1 VDADVLLD
9 FLFTQRERL
18 RPWWPDTEQTREL
31 QFLVEDR
38 RCMVNSRRGNSH
50 SFTYTVFMR
59 NITLSVDEKV
69 LAVVRRHA
77 AERNS
82 SVNALVRDYLTNLA
96 TQEDR
101 ADNARA
107 HLRELSARSPGRL
120 GKKSWTRD
128 NLHDR

>member
-1 VDADVLLD
+1 
-9 FLFTQRERL
+9 
-18 RPWWPDTEQTREL
+18 
-31 QFLVEDR
+31 
-38 RCMVNSRRGNSH
+38 MK
-50 SFTYTVFMR
+50 

-77 AERNS
+77 ADQNS

-101 ADNARA
+101 ANCARA
-107 HLRELSARSPGRL
+107 RLRELSSQSPGRL
-120 GKKSWTRD
+120 GTKSWTRD